1 MKHAENYKIVL
12 SDEGIP
18 VFVISNNLKKPDSP
32 ILLYDG
38 GKHATLFR
46 NDHDVV
52 LLDYL
57 PEELQPILQKCGWAV
72 VLEKNKAGTEVL
84 KDYKVMIKLV
94 KNNPF
99 TDGLKD

>member
-1 MKHAENYKIVL
+1 MKHATNYEIVL

-18 VFVISNNLKKPDSP
+18 VFIILNNLQKTENPV
-32 ILLYDG
+32 LLYDG

-57 PEELQPILQKCGWAV
+57 PDGVRPILLKCGWAV
-72 VLEKNKAGTEVL
+72 VLEKNKAEDNIS
-84 KDYKVMIKLV
+84 KDYKVLIKVV
-94 KNNPF
+94 KNNPL
-99 TDGLKD
+99 TDGI

>member
-1 MKHAENYKIVL
+1 MKHATNYEIVL

-18 VFVISNNLKKPDSP
+18 VFIISNNLQKTENPV
-32 ILLYDG
+32 LLYDG

-57 PEELQPILQKCGWAV
+57 PDEVKPVLLKCGWAV
-72 VLEKNKAGTEVL
+72 VLEKNKAGDDVS
-84 KDYKVMIKLV
+84 KDYKVLIKVV
-94 KNNPF
+94 KNNPL
-99 TDGLKD
+99 TDGI

>member
-1 MKHAENYKIVL
+1 MKHAENYEIVI
-12 SDEGIP
+12 SNEGIP
-18 VFVISNNLKKPDSP
+18 VFIIQNNLKKPEGP
-32 ILLYDG
+32 VLLYDG

-57 PEELQPILQKCGWAV
+57 PEELRPILQKCGWAV
-72 VLEKNKAGTEVL
+72 VLEKNKDGTNVL
-84 KDYKVMIKLV
+84 KDYKVPIKLV

-99 TDGLKD
+99 IDGLKN

>member
-1 MKHAENYKIVL
+1 MKHATNYEVVL

-18 VFVISNNLKKPDSP
+18 VFMISNNIQKTDNPV
-32 ILLYDG
+32 LLYDG
-38 GKHATLFR
+38 GNHATLFR

-57 PEELQPILQKCGWAV
+57 PEELRSILQKCSWAV
-72 VLEKNKAGTEVL
+72 VLEKNNDGTSVVN
-84 KDYKVMIKLV
+84 DYKVLIKLV

-99 TDGLKD
+99 TDGI

>member
-1 MKHAENYKIVL
+1 MKHAENYEIVL

-18 VFVISNNLKKPDSP
+18 VIVIPYNRLRAENP

-57 PEELQPILQKCGWAV
+57 PDGVRPILLKCGWAV
-72 VLEKNKAGTEVL
+72 VLEKNKAEDNIS
-84 KDYKVMIKLV
+84 KDYKVLIKVV
-94 KNNPF
+94 KNNPL
-99 TDGLKD
+99 TDGI

>member
-1 MKHAENYKIVL
+1 MKHAENYEIVI
-12 SDEGIP
+12 SNEGVP
-18 VFVISNNLKKPDSP
+18 VFVIQKNLKKSESP
-32 ILLYDG
+32 VLLYDG

-57 PEELQPILQKCGWAV
+57 PEELRSILQKCSWAV
-72 VLEKNKAGTEVL
+72 VLEKNNDGTSVVN
-84 KDYKVMIKLV
+84 DYKVLIKLV

-99 TDGLKD
+99 TD